1 MDQPRLLPNLLLIAR
16 FVFSINAETNLYVV
30 QHVKDRL

>member
-1 MDQPRLLPNLLLIAR
+1 LTSRG
-16 FVFSINAETNLYVV
+16 FVFSIAAETNLYVV